1 MADYEAEPAH
11 KFYLDRYPSPA
22 QQAAF
27 CEAYLAVADPTFPL
41 ADRHERHRRAAAL
54 AAEANVFALA
64 SHLLW
69 SLWGL
74 IQAANSNIDFDYLE
88 YSAQRVSEY
97 FRHRDRYLAALSA
110 SRGQPTKRIRGK
122 RA

>member
-1 MADYEAEPAH
+1 MEA
-11 KFYLDRYPSPA
+11 
-22 QQAAF
+22 
-27 CEAYLAVADPTFPL
+27 ADPTFAAVRDAKERSRRAGAL
-41 ADRHERHRRAAAL
+41 AD
-54 AAEANVFALA
+54 EANAFSLV
-64 SHLLW
+64 SHLQW